1 LNRTDEKYH
10 GSSLKAADMPT
21 VLRWGPYRA
30 YFYSNERGEPAPIHV
45 RAGGREAKFWL
56 HDLAVALNAGF
67 PAHELGDIV
76 RHLEAHRDDI
86 SAAWNEHF
94 GN

>member
-1 LNRTDEKYH
+1 
-10 GSSLKAADMPT
+10 MPT

-30 YFYSNERGEPAPIHV
+30 YFYSNESGEPAHIHV
-45 RAGGREAKFWL
+45 RAGGKEAKFWL
-56 HDLAVALNAGF
+56 HDFALAINAGF

-76 RHLEAHRDDI
+76 RHLRAHRNDLL
-86 SAAWNEHF
+86 AAWNEHF

>member
-1 LNRTDEKYH
+1 
-10 GSSLKAADMPT
+10 MPT

-30 YFYSNERGEPAPIHV
+30 FSYSNEGDESANVHV
-45 RAGGREAKFWL
+45 RGAGNEAKFWL
-56 HDLAVALNAGF
+56 HDLTVAVNAGF

-76 RHLEAHRDDI
+76 RHLKSHRDEML
-86 SAAWNEHF
+86 AAWHEHL